1 MERSASLS
9 MNQSKVARSR
19 VSMAFGFILEV
30 EGAASLSKSQF
41 ELADPSLSTVF
52 RTNQ

>member
-1 MERSASLS
+1 

-30 EGAASLSKSQF
+30 EGAAANLSKSQF

-52 RTNQ
+52 RTDQ